1 MLKTEECK
9 LKSAAEGETC
19 GSTELYGLAG
29 AWLGV
34 RACCRCLVWA
44 FVILVSVSVS
54 VDGGGGGQGCVCNNV
69 VAVVVDTV
77 VSEVLMSIEK
87 VEDGLDWQLDRE

>member
-1 MLKTEECK
+1 MLKTEERK
-9 LKSAAEGETC
+9 LKSAAEGAAC

-29 AWLGV
+29 AGLGV
-34 RACCRCLVWA
+34 RVCCRCLVWA
-44 FVILVSVSVS
+44 FVILVSVS

-77 VSEVLMSIEK
+77 VSEVLMSIDK